1 MSSNKII
8 RFEDAAAFFAGLKK
22 QGKKIV
28 QSHGV
33 FELLLPGHVV
43 HLEEARAMGDV
54 LVATVTADKHVN
66 KGPGRPFFNDQLR
79 AKTLTVVEFVD
90 YIVVVPFSGAV
101 EAINAIRPDFFCKGK
116 DFEQGKSASSV
127 QLKEEIKAVK

>member
-1 MSSNKII
+1 MPPSKII
-8 RFEDAAAFFAGLKK
+8 QFDAAAAFFTDLRQ

-43 HLEEARAMGDV
+43 HLEEAKAMGDV
-54 LVATVTADKHVN
+54 LVATVTADRHVN

-79 AKTLTVVEFVD
+79 AKTLSAVECVD

-116 DFEQGKSASSV
+116 DFEQGKNASTV
-127 QLKEEIKAVK
+127 Q